1 MSTDQAIAF
10 VLFAVVAAI
19 TPGPS
24 NIILASAGANAGVW
38 RGLPCLFGVAVG
50 MGVMMFLVAFGLGRL
65 VLDSP
70 TILHVLKWCGV
81 GFLLWLAWKI
91 ASTGGGK
98 ASAEQRVVGFWYAA
112 GFQWIN
118 PKSWLICA
126 GAVGTYLKAD
136 DASAFSQSVSFGV
149 LFVLAAL
156 PSCFVW
162 LAFGAGVQRVL
173 RTERAARVFNV
184 AMGVILAGS
193 VVLFVG

>member
-1 MSTDQAIAF
+1 MSTDQTIAF

-24 NIILASAGANAGVW
+24 NIILASTGANAGVL

-50 MGVMMFLVAFGLGRL
+50 MGVMLFLVAFGLGSL

-70 TILHVLKWCGV
+70 TVLRVLKWCGV

-91 ASTGGGK
+91 ATSGRGK
-98 ASAEQRVVGFWYAA
+98 ASDEKRVVGFWYAA
-112 GFQWIN
+112 GFQWIS
-118 PKSWLICA
+118 PKSWLVCA
-126 GAVGTYLKAD
+126 SAVGTYLKAEE
-136 DASAFSQSVSFGV
+136 ASAFAQSVSFGV

-184 AMGVILAGS
+184 AMGAMLAGS